1 MDRPLFFVLSLL
13 HMNAPTQAGNIA
25 LRHTALED
33 AQAILAGTLLVSLG
47 VALVGKAG
55 LITGGIV
62 GLGVLLHYATGIGF
76 GQLFLVLNLPFY
88 ALALKKMGWRFTAK
102 TFSAVLL
109 LSAFSEMVPTVLVLE
124 SIAPLYAAIM
134 GGLLMG
140 IGLLVLFRHDASL
153 GGFNILALHLQKRF
167 GWRAGLVQLG
177 LDLLLLMS
185 SALLLAPSA
194 IVTSLVCAAVLNL
207 CLAVNHRPGRY
218 TGA

>member
-1 MDRPLFFVLSLL
+1 
-13 HMNAPTQAGNIA
+13 MNEPTQSGNIV

-47 VALVGKAG
+47 VALVGKDG

-76 GQLFLVLNLPFY
+76 GKLFLVLNLPFY
-88 ALALKKMGWRFTAK
+88 GLALKKMGWRFTAK

-109 LSAFSEMVPTVLVLE
+109 LSVFSEMVPTVLVLE

-140 IGLLVLFRHDASL
+140 VGLLVLFRHDASL

-177 LDLLLLMS
+177 LDFLLLMS
-185 SALLLAPSA
+185 SALLLTPPA
-194 IVTSLVCAAVLNL
+194 IVASLVCAAVLNL

>member
-1 MDRPLFFVLSLL
+1 
-13 HMNAPTQAGNIA
+13 MNASAQTGNIA
-25 LRHTALED
+25 FRHTAWDD
-33 AQAILAGTLLVSLG
+33 AQAMLAGTLMVSLG

-55 LITGGIV
+55 LVTGGVV
-62 GLGVLLHYATGIGF
+62 GLAVLLHYATGIGF
-76 GQLFLVLNLPFY
+76 GKLFLVLNLPFY
-88 ALALKKMGWRFTAK
+88 GLALKKMGWRFTVK

-109 LSAFSEMVPTVLVLE
+109 LAGFSEMVPAVIELN
-124 SIAPLYAAIM
+124 SIAPLYAATM

-140 IGLLVLFRHDASL
+140 TGLLVLFRHDASL

-177 LDLLLLMS
+177 LDLALLAA
-185 SALLLAPSA
+185 SALLLTPSA
-194 IVTSLVCAAVLNL
+194 MMVSVICAAAMNL

>member
-1 MDRPLFFVLSLL
+1 
-13 HMNAPTQAGNIA
+13 MNEPTQSGNIV

-47 VALVGKAG
+47 VALVGKDG

-76 GQLFLVLNLPFY
+76 GKLFLVLNLPFY
-88 ALALKKMGWRFTAK
+88 ALALKKMGWRFAAK

-109 LSAFSEMVPTVLVLE
+109 LSVFSEMVPTVLVLE

-140 IGLLVLFRHDASL
+140 VGLLVLFRHDASL

-177 LDLLLLMS
+177 LDFLLLMS

-194 IVTSLVCAAVLNL
+194 IVASLVCAAVLNL

>member
-1 MDRPLFFVLSLL
+1 
-13 HMNAPTQAGNIA
+13 MNVSAQSGNSV

-33 AQAILAGTLLVSLG
+33 AQAIVAGTLLVSLG
-47 VALVGKAG
+47 VTLVGKAG

-62 GLGVLLHYATGIGF
+62 GLGVLLHYASGIAF
-76 GQLFLVLNLPFY
+76 GKLFLLLNLPFY

-102 TFSAVLL
+102 TFGAVLL
-109 LSAFSEMVPTVLVLE
+109 LSAFSEMVPTVLAVE
-124 SIAPLYAAIM
+124 SIVPAYAAVM

-194 IVTSLVCAAVLNL
+194 IVASLVCAAVLNL

-218 TGA
+218 TGS